1 MNWIKSSSLT
11 PGDQIRVNRG
21 NIYYHHGIYIGD
33 NNVIHFSATNEDG
46 LLNSKNVFVRIDSL
60 NTFLKHSELEIAIY
74 SDDELN
80 NLYSK
85 EEIINRAKAS
95 LGESGYDLFRNN
107 CEHFSNRCA
116 FKTHQKNQYDEMRER
131 IRKLIK

>member
-21 NIYYHHGIYIGD
+21 NLYYHHGIYIGD
-33 NNVIHFSATNEDG
+33 NNVIHFSAGEEDG
-46 LLNSKNVFVRIDSL
+46 LLNSKNVFVRIDTL
-60 NTFLKHSELEIAIY
+60 DTFLKNGELEIAIY

-85 EEIINRAKAS
+85 AS
-95 LGESGYDLFRNN
+95 
-107 CEHFSNRCA
+107 
-116 FKTHQKNQYDEMRER
+116 
-131 IRKLIK
+131 